1 MARSPKTALLV
12 AVPTASPEAKPDVR
26 RDDRPWKELT
36 TSANA
41 AFAAKRWDVAER
53 LYREALAE
61 ADTIFSAWCEGRL
74 AGNAHPAPML
84 VVATANLAECWLTSG
99 ETQGRW
105 AVRAADHL
113 VALRR
118 RLCAAIDAR
127 ETKQDVRDQCFQQL
141 RPLVAELLDKLPR
154 AGWPQGRTEREALQ
168 VKDVALRYLAKNTTT
183 H

>member
-1 MARSPKTALLV
+1 MARSPKPALLV
-12 AVPTASPEAKPDVR
+12 ATLPASPEVEPAVR

-53 LYREALAE
+53 LYLEALAE

-74 AGNAHPAPML
+74 AGKADPAPML
-84 VVATANLAECWLTSG
+84 VVATANLVECWLIAG
-99 ETQGRW
+99 Q

-118 RLCAAIDAR
+118 RLCAVIDAR
-127 ETKQDVRDQCFQQL
+127 ETQQDVRDQCFHQL

>member
-1 MARSPKTALLV
+1 MARSPKTAALFV
-12 AVPTASPEAKPDVR
+12 ALPPAQPEVKPVVR

-53 LYREALAE
+53 LYLEALAE
-61 ADTIFSAWCEGRL
+61 ADTIFNAWCEGRL
-74 AGNAHPAPML
+74 AGDADPAPML
-84 VVATANLAECWLTSG
+84 VVATANLVECWLAAG
-99 ETQGRW
+99 E

-127 ETKQDVRDQCFQQL
+127 ETKPDVRDQCFQQL
-141 RPLVAELLDKLPR
+141 HPLLAELLDKLPR
-154 AGWPQGRTEREALQ
+154 AGWPQGRTESEALQ
-168 VKDVALRYLAKNTTT
+168 VKNVALRYLARNTTT

>member
-1 MARSPKTALLV
+1 MARSPKPELLHAAL
-12 AVPTASPEAKPDVR
+12 PASPEAAPAVR

-53 LYREALAE
+53 LYLEALAE

-74 AGNAHPAPML
+74 AGTVDPAPML
-84 VVATANLAECWLTSG
+84 VVATANLVECWLVAG
-99 ETQGRW
+99 QV
-105 AVRAADHL
+105 VRAADHL
-113 VALRR
+113 VALRQ
-118 RLCAAIDAR
+118 RLCAAIDSR
-127 ETKQDVRDQCFQQL
+127 TVKPEVRDQCFQQL